1 MRIILTDNLAGNTG
15 KTTIIYVIEKL
26 AQFLRENPIRSVSRY
41 LTIEENVERWMN
53 GQLCD
58 VSCYKTYVDSKL
70 LHDKKKWIMECT
82 AEELKDIDIIK
93 NNIEVLELTKQFKNS
108 DFRVE
113 EFFDEPSLARRNCY
127 TLIAMTLL
135 QSEE

>member
-1 MRIILTDNLAGNTG
+1 LTDNLGGNTG
-15 KTTIIYVIEKL
+15 KTTIIYVIEEL
-26 AQFLRENPIRSVSRY
+26 ARFLQENPIHSISRY
-41 LTIEENVERWMN
+41 FTIEENVERWMK

-58 VSCYKTYVDSKL
+58 VACYKTYVNPKL
-70 LHDKKKWIMECT
+70 LCDKKKWIMECT
-82 AEELKDIDIIK
+82 AEELKDIDINK
-93 NNIEVLELTKQFKNS
+93 NKIEVLELTKQFKNS

-127 TLIAMTLL
+127 ILIAMTLL